1 MSVKTTEKA
10 DPVTPANLSHTR
22 IWDELKMTDPKQTK
36 PFSRAGG
43 FKGTATKP
51 IWTSL
56 RMTEYFGPCGI
67 GWGMD
72 KPEHTTLLANTEGLV
87 FCTTGLWYIDPA
99 TGERGQ
105 VYGVGGDK
113 FLISQSN
120 GLRTSDEAFKA
131 AYTDALSNA
140 MKQIGV
146 CADIHMGLF
155 EDNKYVSEA
164 RAEYAEDPQ
173 TAAPLPAPVPP
184 VAPLPEVDEMTAEA
198 IIQAVQ
204 GATAVE
210 GISLIINGT
219 ALQKMKALK
228 EKLPAKYAEV
238 IAEAGKRKKQLT
250 PTEGTSS

>member
-1 MSVKTTEKA
+1 
-10 DPVTPANLSHTR
+10 
-22 IWDELKMTDPKQTK
+22 MTDPKQTK

-72 KPEHTTLLANTEGLV
+72 KPEHTTLFANNEGLV
-87 FCTTGLWYIDPA
+87 FCTTGLWYVDPT
-99 TGERGQ
+99 TGVRGQ
-105 VYGVGGDK
+105 VFGVGGDK
-113 FLISQSN
+113 FLIAQSN

-146 CADIHMGLF
+146 CADIHMGMV
-155 EDNKYVSEA
+155 EDNKYVSA
-164 RAEYAEDPQ
+164 VRAEYEEGQ
-173 TAAPLPAPVPP
+173 AAVPAPPP
-184 VAPLPEVDEMTAEA
+184 PPPLPEVDEMTAEA
-198 IIQAVQ
+198 IMQAVQ
-204 GATAVE
+204 QATTVE

-219 ALQKMKALK
+219 SLQKMKALK
-228 EKLPAKYAEV
+228 EKLPAKYDEV
-238 IAEAGKRKKQLT
+238 IAVAGKRKRQLT
-250 PTEGTSS
+250 LKEGTAA